1 MIRLCLVLVS
11 CCVLGFLAV
20 PGFGMIDTLPLPDLV
35 RQAEMICIAK
45 VVQVNEVSVDKDQV
59 STVKNVLL
67 SEKLLKGSWQ
77 AMEPIVVM
85 TRQSGKYG
93 TVGSLEDQVEFPP
106 KGSHV
111 VLFLKKAKDGSLEP
125 VNLLQGVW
133 PLDGQKPLGMGLG
146 ITLQQLEEVVK
157 LNR

>member
-1 MIRLCLVLVS
+1 MKRFVLLCVALVALVLPV
-11 CCVLGFLAV
+11 C
-20 PGFGMIDTLPLPDLV
+20 GMIQTLPLSDLV
-35 RQAEMICIAK
+35 RQAELICIAK
-45 VVQVNEVSVDKDQV
+45 VVQVNEIAVDKDQI

-93 TVGSLEDQVEFPP
+93 SIGSLEDQVEFPP
-106 KGSHV
+106 KGSRV

-133 PLDGQKPLGMGLG
+133 PLEDQKPLGMGLG

>member
-1 MIRLCLVLVS
+1 MIRYVLTVFCVCAVLALPVS
-11 CCVLGFLAV
+11 
-20 PGFGMIDTLPLPDLV
+20 GMIRTLPLPDLV
-35 RQAEMICIAK
+35 RQAEVICIAK
-45 VVQVNEVSVDKDQV
+45 VVQINEVSVDKFQV

-77 AMEPIVVM
+77 PMEPIVVM
-85 TRQSGKYG
+85 TRQCGKYG
-93 TVGSLEDQVEFPP
+93 TIGSLEDQVEFPP
-106 KGSHV
+106 KGSRV
-111 VLFLKKAKDGSLEP
+111 VLFLQKAKDGSLEP

-133 PLDGQKPLGMGLG
+133 PLEGDKPLGMGLG